1 VENFVRNRGGRQ
13 MPSFA
18 RAKVAD
24 AMHPGVIGVA
34 PDTDLETVARAMAS
48 HRIHAVVVEGIEP
61 EGGGERLVWGIVS
74 DLDLMRAHDAP
85 EPLPTASQLAA
96 TEIVTVE
103 PDDPLARAA
112 QLMTEHDVNH
122 LIVASAGSG
131 RPLGVVSALDVAATI
146 ARGRA

>member
-1 VENFVRNRGGRQ
+1 MDNILRYRGNFL

-18 RAKVAD
+18 RATVAD

-34 PDTDLETVARAMAS
+34 PDTDLATIAQAMAS
-48 HRIHAVVVEGIEP
+48 HRIHAVVVEGVEQA
-61 EGGGERLVWGIVS
+61 GGGERLVWGIVS
-74 DLDLMRAHDAP
+74 DLDLMRAHDAS

-96 TEIVTVE
+96 TEVVTVE

-122 LIVASAGSG
+122 LVVASAASG
-131 RPLGVVSALDVAATI
+131 RPLGVISALDVAAAI
-146 ARGRA
+146 AWGER